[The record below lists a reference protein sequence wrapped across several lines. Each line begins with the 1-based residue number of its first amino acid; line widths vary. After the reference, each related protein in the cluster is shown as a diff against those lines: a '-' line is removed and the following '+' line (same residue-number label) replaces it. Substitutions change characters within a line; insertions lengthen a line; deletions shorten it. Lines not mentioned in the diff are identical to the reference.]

1 MNEAQSSL
9 EQANNI
15 LLERQSALA
24 TDVPVSRVGRITVV
38 RTSIVDVSAGFIL
51 HGCNAQGQMRSG
63 VAKALREKWPSVF
76 EVYRDAQPTIVGTDG
91 LAVPGTLPMGT
102 ITHTMVA
109 PGLWVLN
116 GITQLSY
123 GYDGLRYA
131 SYDAIADVFHRT
143 ALLGA
148 RVAEKTGAL
157 PPIHIPAIGM
167 VRGGGNPRVIL
178 ELFSSVF
185 PSEFRLFYHPPQSDK
200 MRLVNKPTE
209 A

>member
-1 MNEAQSSL
+1 MSGVKSSL
-9 EQANNI
+9 EQTNEI
-15 LLERQSALA
+15 LIERQSALA
-24 TDVPVSRVGRITVV
+24 ADVPVSRVGRITVV
-38 RTSIVDVSAGFIL
+38 RTSIVDVTAGFIL
-51 HGCNAQGQMRSG
+51 HGCNAQGKMNSG
-63 VAKALREKWPSVF
+63 VAKALRAKWPVVF
-76 EVYRDAQPTIVGTDG
+76 EVYRNAQPTIVGSDG

-102 ITHTMVA
+102 ISHAMVA

-116 GITQLSY
+116 GVTQLSY

-185 PSEFRLFYHPPQSDK
+185 PSEFRLFYHPPQSNK
-200 MRLVNKPTE
+200 MRLVGKPAE